1 MSRKWRRCCCC
12 SGPRGWSSVLSCPVL
27 FLSWWVQKSHRITLR
42 AAGTIQVCKGA
53 KREKKQ
59 WNITD
64 VGCAPISCWHL
75 PFPWLIIRF
84 SLSINKCGFVLKK
97 AQSEVGNKGSP
108 SVHQRWFCN
117 CQEFGFYGTGISGQ
131 LQWKT
136 KDGISKDQHSH
147 HTGLFC
153 VWPKKKRNARDK
165 IHQISPHLSPPV
177 SPHTFH
183 IHLLN
188 IPQYKSPPDI
198 TSMSVN
204 ITWDLQYMSDAST
217 LIYICW

>member
-97 AQSEVGNKGSP
+97 AQSEVGNRGSP
-108 SVHQRWFCN
+108 SIHRDDFAIAKN
-117 CQEFGFYGTGISGQ
+117 LAFMGLGFLGSSSGKPKMGLARTSTATTQ
-131 LQWKT
+131 
-136 KDGISKDQHSH
+136 GCSVFDQ
-147 HTGLFC
+147 
-153 VWPKKKRNARDK
+153 KKRNARDK

-188 IPQYKSPPDI
+188 VPQYKSPPDI

-204 ITWDLQYMSDAST
+204 ITWDLQYMSDVST